1 MKKKIGFA
9 LLILITILLVLW
21 GRENYTWKSRS
32 MFAMDTY
39 CTIKIKG
46 GGKVIDKMEG
56 CIEKYDKKMNAYSA
70 DSAVY
75 ALNES
80 EESEDKEI
88 VSLSK
93 QLYTYYKKTGGA
105 FDFTLKKLSDAWG
118 FETEHP
124 HVPEKIVFSDFGA
137 DRISFTDSKV
147 RLNGVEAGF
156 GAVTKGYVT
165 DRLVDIM
172 NESGVKDAVLDLG
185 GNVYSKGTHKIGIK
199 EPSDTESALA
209 CAVTV
214 CDRAVVTSGVYQRY
228 FIDDS
233 GKRRHHILDPK
244 TGYPAEND
252 ILSVTVIGDSGTVCD
267 VLSTA
272 FLVMGKEKTFEM
284 YQSFGAVEVIVLTSD
299 TLYCTKGI
307 AGNVSDVNG
316 KYKQV
321 VM

>member
-1 MKKKIGFA
+1 MI
-9 LLILITILLVLW
+9 IILLALW

-39 CTIKIKG
+39 CTVKIKG
-46 GGKVIDKMEG
+46 GGKVIDKMED

-70 DSAVY
+70 DSEVY

-80 EESEDKEI
+80 GESKDEEI

-93 QLYTYYKKTGGA
+93 QLYTYCEKTDGA

-118 FETEHP
+118 FETEYP
-124 HVPEKIVFSDFGA
+124 HVPEKIEFSDFGA
-137 DRISFTDSKV
+137 DKVSFADSKV
-147 RLNGVEAGF
+147 RLDGVEADF

-199 EPSDTESALA
+199 EPVDTESALA

-228 FIDDS
+228 FIDES

-244 TGYPAEND
+244 TGYPAESD
-252 ILSVTVIGDSGTVCD
+252 ILSVTVIGESGTACD

-272 FLVMGKEKTFEM
+272 FLVMGKEKTFET
-284 YQSFGAVEVIVLTSD
+284 YRAFGAVEVIVLTSD
-299 TLYCTKGI
+299 TLYCTKGV
-307 AGNVSDVNG
+307 AGDVSDVNG
-316 KYKQV
+316 KYKTI